1 MAQGTN
7 RMSSVPRISSDIDAQ
22 DEGFKAHRFRQIAG
36 ILFIVMTLSMLQ
48 NLFFAN
54 WGSAVVLLAGI
65 GLLGWALQ
73 LSYQGRARRERAN
86 AILLATLTGLLSII
100 MWMDQGIRDT
110 AMLGFPGVL
119 IFAGLLGSR
128 RQLVGIFAVMA
139 VVITVCLVANVQGWH
154 VNRVSPL
161 RYGAL
166 IDLLGILSATAFA
179 VMLLTG
185 DLWLTVQRSRKES
198 ERAQAA
204 ATRVAYLAH
213 HDPLT
218 ELPNR
223 LLVREQFAKAKEHVR
238 GAGHTLAMVFID
250 LDNFKTFNDS
260 LGHAAG
266 DFLLVGAA
274 RRMSGILGEGQILSR
289 YGGDEFLLLVPDVET
304 GDAAVVLASEL
315 LKAMATPLATQ
326 GHEVRLTCS
335 IGIAVAP
342 NDGES
347 FEALLKK
354 ADVALYRA
362 KEAGRNTFRF
372 YDASM
377 NDGVIEHLHL
387 ISGLRRALAD
397 QQLVL
402 HYQPQIELQS
412 GRLVGAEALVRWRHP
427 ELGLMPPTTFIPV
440 AERSGVIIEIGEWVL
455 REACRQ
461 TSIWREGALPD
472 FIVSVNLSAVQFKR
486 GNLDRVVFDAL
497 ECAGLPAH
505 ALELELTES
514 ALIQDIDIVAELL
527 QRLRM
532 LGVSLSIDDFGTG
545 YSNLAYLKRLH
556 VERLKIDQSFI
567 ARLDEDVQD
576 AAIVQ
581 AIIQMAGSLGLTTT
595 AEGIEAPTTLA
606 RLTALGCTHGQ
617 GFLFS
622 RPLPADEF
630 LRYAAE
636 YEQRIV

>member
-1 MAQGTN
+1 
-7 RMSSVPRISSDIDAQ
+7 MSGIPRISSDIDAQ

-36 ILFIVMTLSMLQ
+36 MLFLVMTLSMLQ
-48 NLFFAN
+48 NLYFAN
-54 WGSAVVLLAGI
+54 WASVISLLVGI
-65 GLLGWALQ
+65 AMLAWALRLSFQGPKKRQ
-73 LSYQGRARRERAN
+73 LAN
-86 AILLATLTGLLSII
+86 AILLGALTALLSVIV
-100 MWMDQGIRDT
+100 WLDQGIRDA

-119 IFAGLLGSR
+119 IFAGLLGTR
-128 RQLVGIFAVMA
+128 RQLIGIYLVMA
-139 VVITVCLVANVQGWH
+139 LVITACMAANVEGWH
-154 VNRVSPL
+154 VNRVLPL
-161 RYGAL
+161 RYGGL

-185 DLWLTVQRSRKES
+185 DLHLAVQRSRKES
-198 ERAQAA
+198 ERAQSS
-204 ATRVAYLAH
+204 ATRVAFLAH

-223 LLVREQFAKAKEHVR
+223 LLVREQFTKVAEQAR
-238 GAGHTLAMVFID
+238 MQGRTLALVFVD

-260 LGHAAG
+260 LGHTAG
-266 DFLLVGAA
+266 DALLLGAS
-274 RRMSGILGEGQILSR
+274 RRMASVLNEGQILSR
-289 YGGDEFLLLVPDVET
+289 YGGDEFLVLAPDLKT
-304 GDAAVVLASEL
+304 GDAAVAIASEL
-315 LKAMATPLATQ
+315 LKVMSVPLSTQ
-326 GHEVRLTCS
+326 GHDVRLTCS
-335 IGIAVAP
+335 IGIAVLP
-342 NDGES
+342 DDGES
-347 FEALLKK
+347 FESLLKK
-354 ADVALYRA
+354 ADIALYRA

-372 YDASM
+372 FDATM
-377 NDGVIEHLHL
+377 NEGVIEHLHL
-387 ISGLRRALAD
+387 ISGLRTALAEN
-397 QQLVL
+397 QLVL
-402 HYQPQIELQS
+402 HYQPQIELLS

-427 ELGLMPPTTFIPV
+427 ELGLVYPTTFIPV

-461 TSIWREGALPD
+461 ASIWREGALPD
-472 FIVSVNLSAVQFKR
+472 FVVSVNLSAVQFKR
-486 GNLDRVVFDAL
+486 GNLDRIVYDAL

-514 ALIQDIDIVAELL
+514 ALIQDIDMVAELL

-567 ARLDEDVQD
+567 GRLHEDVQD

-595 AEGIEAPTTLA
+595 AEGIEDAITLA
-606 RLTALGCTHGQ
+606 RLTELGCTHGQ

-622 RPLPADEF
+622 RPLPAEDF

-636 YEQRIV
+636 YEQRII